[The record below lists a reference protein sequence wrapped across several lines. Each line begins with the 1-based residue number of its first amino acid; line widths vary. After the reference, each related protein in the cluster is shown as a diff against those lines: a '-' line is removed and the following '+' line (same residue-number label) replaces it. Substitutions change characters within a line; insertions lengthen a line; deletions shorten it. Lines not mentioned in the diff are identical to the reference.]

1 MGVEQPP
8 GGELP
13 KDADGAKRLQIL
25 ATEHW
30 SLLATRSLAYTESF
44 SRVSMFFSVL
54 SGAIIALA
62 LIAQAGRFGK
72 TLSLTATH
80 VTTRHRI
87 GSFALPTLLA
97 VTFALSVSACGGSGP
112 SASITPSASNR
123 PAGGL
128 VPAQL
133 IGDWSM
139 APETVNLIMSTDGN
153 PGCPKPVT
161 AATCMV
167 LFTLTST
174 TYHWTTS
181 LGLDERPGD
190 VVVNQTEI
198 DFFNG
203 PVCGLKLPQG
213 VGRYTWTVTGT
224 VLHFASLG
232 SDPCPRRVW
241 LADQSYSRTNTA

>member
-1 MGVEQPP
+1 MSPQRRYAMGVEQPP

-97 VTFALSVSACGGSGP
+97 VTFALSVSACGGS
-112 SASITPSASNR
+112 TP
-123 PAGGL
+123 PA
-128 VPAQL
+128 
-133 IGDWSM
+133 
-139 APETVNLIMSTDGN
+139 
-153 PGCPKPVT
+153 
-161 AATCMV
+161 
-167 LFTLTST
+167 T
-174 TYHWTTS
+174 TYPWTTS

-190 VVVNQTEI
+190 VLGNQTEI